1 MSEKE
6 KADISD
12 RVGAER
18 DNIMSELT
26 TINTQLGL
34 ILSAAKDTGLSRDEL
49 ANTVQKC
56 VSCCDGALNL
66 LDCSSAVM
74 YSLINNILNIR
85 EDAIE

>member
-6 KADISD
+6 EADISD

-49 ANTVQKC
+49 VNTVQKC
-56 VSCCDGALNL
+56 VSCCDSALNL

-74 YSLINNILNIR
+74 YSLINNILDIR
-85 EDAIE
+85 EEAIE